1 MNLKDGKYQTGKH
14 IVEELQKFPDE
25 NLSKKQVQ
33 QFLRIVNNLKDFI
46 PKISKFTNP
55 LRKIFKKDSPLWNA
69 RQTQAVKKLKEE
81 LQNLPPLQIPSEG
94 KRILQTDKSDKY

>member
-33 QFLRIVNNLKDFI
+33 QFLRI
-46 PKISKFTNP
+46 
-55 LRKIFKKDSPLWNA
+55 NA